1 MHFASLRVSVL
12 VLSFLLFAASVF
24 TNAFIPIRL
33 SWWNFSSPVYCSPT
47 TCDGEEKKET
57 GRYMYYGLWRK
68 KKKASCSLHRTRDE
82 VALRASWSIL
92 CSGWIKRVRR
102 LPGLVQGGFFVQD
115 LIDFGLKA
123 IKTLGIAI
131 WFVQIRWQMCA

>member
-1 MHFASLRVSVL
+1 
-12 VLSFLLFAASVF
+12 
-24 TNAFIPIRL
+24 
-33 SWWNFSSPVYCSPT
+33 
-47 TCDGEEKKET
+47 
-57 GRYMYYGLWRK
+57 MYYGLWRK

-92 CSGWIKRVRR
+92 CSGWIEKVRR